1 MKKTRAPRGDLDY
14 LMCPVAS
21 ASSRKASIPIVVF
34 TDLLDQQGKGVKAF
48 TLSRVQ
54 VLYVQGM

>member
-1 MKKTRAPRGDLDY
+1 MRA
-14 LMCPVAS
+14 
-21 ASSRKASIPIVVF
+21 VVF

-54 VLYVQGM
+54 VLYVRGM